1 MSRGLALAT
10 VIAILIVV
18 AIAVMRPDWIPGGYG
33 GNVPQLAY
41 LLLALMLVSG
51 AGLGF
56 WRFRQDG
63 GNAVLSLAIWA
74 AIGVAIALLYT
85 WLN

>member
-1 MSRGLALAT
+1 MSRNLALAVVIT
-10 VIAILIVV
+10 VLIVV
-18 AIAVMRPDWIPGGYG
+18 TIAVMRPEWIPGGFG
-33 GNVPQLAY
+33 RDVPQLAY

-63 GNAVLSLAIWA
+63 GKAMLSLAIWA
-74 AIGVAIALLYT
+74 AIGVAIALLYI